1 MPRSIQNRTTSKIAS
16 CTFGFSKFRS
26 GWWLKNRC
34 QKYCRRTGSNVQFDV
49 SVSTKMMRASEYFSS
64 LSDQT

>member
-1 MPRSIQNRTTSKIAS
+1 MIAS

-34 QKYCRRTGSNVQFDV
+34 QKYCLRTGSKVQFEL
-49 SVSTKMMRASEYFSS
+49 SVSTKMIRASAYWVSS
-64 LSDQT
+64 SAHT